1 MFGLKQFGSI
11 MALTHTAIII
21 PVLIGPIMAGL
32 IFDLTDG
39 YNLMFAITIGL
50 LIISIL
56 SFLMAKGSNP
66 NPSVLSGALDLG
78 ATGAIGY
85 LH

>member
-11 MALTHTAIII
+11 MDLTHTAIII
-21 PVLIGPIMAGL
+21 PMLIGPIMTGL

-50 LIISIL
+50 LIVSIL
-56 SFLMAKGSNP
+56 SFLMARLPTQTPRS
-66 NPSVLSGALDLG
+66 
-78 ATGAIGY
+78 
-85 LH
+85 